1 MSDKNK
7 TYWII
12 EINKDDVANVSVAS
26 KEEVDI
32 LKQES
37 EPWQIAPTQESTR
50 DEMVERAEE
59 RGYEFDPW
67 S

>member
-1 MSDKNK
+1 MSDENK

-12 EINKDDVANVSVAS
+12 EISEEDVANVSVAS
-26 KEEVDI
+26 KAEVDVLKEEV
-32 LKQES
+32 
-37 EPWQIAPTQESTR
+37 EPWQIASTQESTR
-50 DEMVERAEE
+50 DEMVDRAEE